1 MFRALDRNAAPP
13 ARYAPVNFL
22 FYLFRRMTLALVL
35 LTALLPIVNLTTGG
49 GSGLFY
55 ALLLACMLRCFTR
68 EGGIQAT
75 INSLGNN
82 KAVIAAMS
90 LPLIAIVVSQLAH
103 GTVHAPS
110 LERGARFSIAFPIML
125 GAFLSVDRQALRQA
139 IWGFLVAGWAATAT
153 ILWLSLPN
161 FNRPDTPEYNAV
173 GYGNLLLLTLVLVAY
188 SVRWSLTR
196 HARAE
201 KTFKTITAIVL
212 FGAFVLTQTRTGWMA
227 VPFFFAIG
235 LLLFGNF
242 RHPLKLVGVIAV
254 GLALLVALGASSQA
268 LRERV
273 SQGFHEVQECQSANT
288 IADTSVCIRFQLWR
302 ASVQMVEASPWTGLG
317 STDKFQNEL
326 QARVATGVVSPFVAS
341 DFGEPHNDMLHM
353 LTSFGLLGG
362 IALLMVY
369 GVPAIVFLRGFG
381 ARHPQALRTA
391 AAMGLA
397 LTVGFAIFGLTE
409 LMFRGMRTISLY
421 VALVAWLIALNTPDE
436 KASHLARQ

>member
-1 MFRALDRNAAPP
+1 MP
-13 ARYAPVNFL
+13 
-22 FYLFRRMTLALVL
+22 LALVL
-35 LTALLPIVNLTTGG
+35 LTAVLPIVNLTTGG

-55 ALLLACMLRCFTR
+55 VLLVFCLVRCFTR
-68 EGGIQAT
+68 EGGIQET
-75 INSLGNN
+75 IRSLGNN
-82 KAVIAAMS
+82 KAVIAAML
-90 LPLIAIVVSQLAH
+90 LPLVAIAISQLAH
-103 GTVHAPS
+103 GSIHPPS

-125 GAFLSVDRQALRQA
+125 GAFLSIDRQTLRQT

-153 ILWLSLPN
+153 VLWLILPN
-161 FNRPDTPEYNAV
+161 FNRPNTPEYNAV
-173 GYGNLLLLTLVLVAY
+173 GYGNLLLLTLVFVAY
-188 SVRWSLTR
+188 SVRWPLTR
-196 HARAE
+196 HVRLE
-201 KTFKTITAIVL
+201 KALKIITAIVL

-227 VPFFFAIG
+227 VPVFFAIG

-242 RHPLKLVGVIAV
+242 RHPVKLVSVVAL
-254 GLALLVALGASSQA
+254 GLALLVALGATSHA

-302 ASVQMVEASPWTGLG
+302 ASVQMVEAAPWTGLG
-317 STDKFQNEL
+317 STDKFQDEL

-362 IALLMVY
+362 IALVMVY
-369 GVPAIVFLRGFG
+369 GIPAIVFLRRFSS
-381 ARHPQALRTA
+381 RHPQALRTA

-421 VALVAWLIALNTPDE
+421 TALLAWLIALSTPDE
-436 KASHLARQ
+436 PGPHAPGR